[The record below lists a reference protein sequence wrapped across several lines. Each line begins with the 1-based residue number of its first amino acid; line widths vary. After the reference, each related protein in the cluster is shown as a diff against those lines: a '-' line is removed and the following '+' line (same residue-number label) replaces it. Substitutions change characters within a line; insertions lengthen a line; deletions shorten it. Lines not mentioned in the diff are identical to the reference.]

1 MTGVDLEP
9 PLELRVRVLDINDNP
24 PIFAQSV
31 FTGAVEEC
39 SMDSK

>member
-9 PLELRVRVLDINDNP
+9 PLELRVKVLDINDNP
-24 PIFAQSV
+24 PIFTQTV
-31 FTGAVEEC
+31 FTGSVEES